1 MINKYNNLEDEE
13 LQSLGLG
20 PIVPQ
25 ESLFKIA
32 WRGRWLIA
40 ASIVICLGMAFGYL
54 FKATPIYT
62 STSRIYVEQSGPKII
77 QQAEGV
83 MTQSKNY
90 LYTQAELLKST
101 PILASALEKP
111 GVKQMEIFRK
121 VDNPIA
127 FLKKK
132 GIDVSVGKKDDII
145 SISHDSPSPIEA
157 AKLVNAVIDSYVT
170 YHSTRKRTTSAE
182 VLKILQKEKEKRD
195 IELMGKLKTMM
206 DFKKKNVALAFEN
219 RNSNIILDRLSR
231 LSEAVTQAQLQTI
244 ESKSIYETTK
254 SMVSDPTKLKQLVQA
269 ERAKGIYI
277 TGQNES
283 FRLKAELD
291 KLELQLTDL
300 THRLTSDHPAA
311 KAMQQK
317 IDQVKDQIAE
327 LDNQFA
333 EAQLAVARQQYMA
346 CKERETEISAYF
358 MEQRQKTL
366 DLNEQLAQYTI
377 LQSGWEQT
385 KKLCDI
391 LDDRIKELNIT
402 EDVGALNISI
412 LEVARPADEPSKPQK
427 ARIMAIALIFG
438 LMLGGGLA
446 LLRDWMDQKLRSPEE
461 INAVLGIPV
470 LGSVPL
476 MSRRQ
481 SVCDRGQK
489 VLLESDSP
497 AAEAYRSIR
506 TAVFFSAPNG
516 QAKTVLVT
524 SPAASD
530 GKTTLVSNLAITMA
544 QADQKTLILDADLRK
559 PMQHKI
565 FGLECDG
572 GLTAVLAS
580 KASLKDAIHPTPVKN
595 LDILTTGPDVPN
607 PSEML
612 NSTAFTKTLGELAAD
627 YDRVIIDSPPV
638 MPITDARIL
647 AALCN
652 VTVLVLR
659 AEESTRK
666 ACQQA
671 CDGLLSVGAQLL
683 GAVVNEVSK
692 GNGQYSY
699 YTNYGYGHSSRSH
712 NENKTAKTNSEK
724 TSTENEKD

>member
-1 MINKYNNLEDEE
+1 VINKYNSIENEE
-13 LQSLGLG
+13 LQLSALG
-20 PIVPQ
+20 PIMFQ
-25 ESLFKIA
+25 DNLFKIA

-40 ASIVICLGMAFGYL
+40 ASVVICLGIAFGYL
-54 FKATPIYT
+54 LKATPIFT
-62 STSRIYVEQSGPKII
+62 SMSRIYVEQSGPRII

-121 VDNPIA
+121 VDNPIV

-132 GIDVSVGKKDDII
+132 GLDVSVGKKDDII
-145 SISHDSPSPIEA
+145 SISNDSPEPAEA

-170 YHSTRKRTTSAE
+170 YHSTQKRTTSAE

-195 IELMGKLKTMM
+195 IEFMDKLKTMM
-206 DFKKKNVALAFEN
+206 EFKKDNIALAFEN
-219 RNSNIILDRLSR
+219 RNSNIILDRLSS

-244 ESKSIYETTK
+244 EAKSIYEITQ

-269 ERAKGIYI
+269 ERARGIYI

-283 FRLKAELD
+283 SRLKAELD

-300 THRLTSDHPAA
+300 THRLTTDHPAA
-311 KAMQQK
+311 RAMQQK

-327 LDNQFA
+327 MDNQFA
-333 EAQLAVARQQYMA
+333 EAQLAVARQQYLA
-346 CKERETEISAYF
+346 CKERETEVSAYF
-358 MEQRQKTL
+358 MEQRQKAI
-366 DLNEQLAQYTI
+366 DMNEQLAQYTI

-412 LEVARPADEPSKPQK
+412 LEVARPAGNPSKPQK
-427 ARIMAIALIFG
+427 ARIMAMALVFG

-476 MSRRQ
+476 MSRKQ
-481 SVCDRGQK
+481 SICDRGQK

-506 TAVFFSAPNG
+506 TAVFFSVPNG
-516 QAKTVLVT
+516 RAKTVLVT

-544 QADQKTLILDADLRK
+544 QAGQKTLILDADLRK
-559 PMQHKI
+559 PMQHEI
-565 FGLECDG
+565 FGVDCDS
-572 GLTAVLAS
+572 GLTDVLAS
-580 KASLKDAIHPTPVKN
+580 KASLKDAIHSTPVKN

-612 NSTAFTKTLGELAAD
+612 NSTAFTRTLAELAAN

-638 MPITDARIL
+638 MPVTDARII

-666 ACQQA
+666 ASQQA
-671 CDGLLSVGAQLL
+671 RDGLLSVGAQLL

-692 GNGQYSY
+692 RNGQYGY
-699 YTNYGYGHSSRSH
+699 YAGYGYGHYGRSR
-712 NENKTAKTNSEK
+712 NENKTAKTYSEK
-724 TSTENEKD
+724 TSSES